1 MIIVGR
7 TKQTHCMIHINSFVD
22 KIKFFESSNSKD
34 FIIPMHEAK
43 NLHADITK
51 LLLTLHEYQSIT
63 NKQVQEK
70 PAQTDGINGGD
81 W

>member
-1 MIIVGR
+1 MITVDH
-7 TKQTHCMIHINSFVD
+7 TKQTQCMIHINSFVD

-63 NKQVQEK
+63 TKQVQEK
-70 PAQTDGINGGD
+70 PAPTDDIDGGG

>member
-1 MIIVGR
+1 MITADH
-7 TKQTHCMIHINSFVD
+7 TKQTQCMIHINRFVD
-22 KIKFFESSNSKD
+22 KIKFFESNNSKD

-51 LLLTLHEYQSIT
+51 LLLTLHEYQFMVS
-63 NKQVQEK
+63 KDPQEET
-70 PAQTDGINGGD
+70 PTDGIDGGD